1 MNKPRLWRELSQ
13 YEQSLLV
20 RIRYLRERADFPI
33 DELILAILGMYVY
46 VNKGKAPENFPKEYA
61 EGLLNDL
68 PARWEPFYYDVKSS
82 NLKASK
88 ADEIA
93 AYLNFE
99 FEVPKRAGIFLA
111 SLTNLPGI
119 KRNSLFKLL
128 CPKPKGMPYV

>member
-1 MNKPRLWRELSQ
+1 MNKPRLWRELNQ
-13 YEQSLLV
+13 YDQSLLI
-20 RIRYLRERADFPI
+20 RIRYLRERAGFPI
-33 DELILAILGMYVY
+33 DELILAILGMYVHA
-46 VNKGKAPENFPKEYA
+46 NKGKVPKNFPKEFA

-68 PARWEPFYYDVKSS
+68 PKYWDEYEVTSS

-99 FEVPKRAGIFLA
+99 FEIPRRAGIFLA

-119 KRNSLFKLL
+119 KRNSKFKET
-128 CPKPKGMPYV
+128 CYFPKGMP